1 MAFRCIL
8 EFFILSFEL
17 NSFSSESKIKSSRVR
32 KNAGWVGERSHI
44 SEAIPEGV
52 VERWEERMPA

>member
-1 MAFRCIL
+1 MAFRLIL

-17 NSFSSESKIKSSRVR
+17 NSFSSESKIKSSRIS
-32 KNAGWVGERSHI
+32 KAGWVGERSHI